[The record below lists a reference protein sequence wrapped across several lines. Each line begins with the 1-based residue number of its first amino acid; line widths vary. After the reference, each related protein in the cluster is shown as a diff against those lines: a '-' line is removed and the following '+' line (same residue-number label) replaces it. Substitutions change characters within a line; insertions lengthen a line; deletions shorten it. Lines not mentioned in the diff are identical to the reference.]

1 VEAIRVVHQQL
12 AVVDAERRV
21 GAMRP
26 IRLAGQSR
34 VAVAPGKLARQS
46 PHRLKHVLHGY
57 RAGLT

>member
-1 VEAIRVVHQQL
+1 VEAIRVVRQQL

-21 GAMRP
+21 MRP
-26 IRLAGQSR
+26 IHLAEQRG
-34 VAVAPGKLARQS
+34 VAVAAGELARQS